1 MHLQRVIIRVF
12 ATNFFPLLAQQENTG
27 FCHFHS
33 WPLFFEKQQNQPSLY
48 SQWCRPNQHVPG
60 AATSSR
66 QSDRSLAFEWL
77 ARRWRHG
84 RRRPPCTEL
93 RVHITVFTGS
103 TEASN
108 HVCCHGRPCSLCPA
122 PCVTE
127 HRNGIQRQCG

>member
-1 MHLQRVIIRVF
+1 MYWQPVIISLF
-12 ATNFFPLLAQQENTG
+12 ATNFAPLLAKQQNAG
-27 FCHFHS
+27 FCHSQS
-33 WPLFFEKQQNQPSLY
+33 WPSFLKSGKSNHLHTVS
-48 SQWCRPNQHVPG
+48 G
-60 AATSSR
+60 AGGPTSAATTSSR

-84 RRRPPCTEL
+84 RQRPPCTKL